1 MTLSDIP
8 SLAHLTP
15 EQVENLH
22 NICEERTLEDG
33 ENLIC
38 KDVEGGKLYF
48 LLAGQLEVY
57 VQEQGGEVILNR
69 LTAPAVLGELELLT
83 SHKRSASVR
92 SAGVARVLG
101 LDHDKIE
108 ARVRA
113 GEVPVLQAMYGV
125 SQVVAQRLV
134 SLSEKFV
141 ELESRDRPVDA
152 RELRNFREKLLSDWS
167 A

>member
-1 MTLSDIP
+1 
-8 SLAHLTP
+8 
-15 EQVENLH
+15 
-22 NICEERTLEDG
+22 
-33 ENLIC
+33 
-38 KDVEGGKLYF
+38 
-48 LLAGQLEVY
+48 
-57 VQEQGGEVILNR
+57 
-69 LTAPAVLGELELLT
+69 VLGELELLT

>member
-8 SLAHLTP
+8 VLAHLTP
-15 EQVENLH
+15 EQIENLR
-22 NICEERTLEDG
+22 NVCEERTLEDG

-48 LLAGQLEVY
+48 LLAGRLEVY
-57 VQEQGGEVILNR
+57 VQDESGEVMLNQ

-83 SHKRSASVR
+83 SHKRTANVR
-92 SAGVARVLG
+92 AAGVVRVLG

-108 ARVRA
+108 TRVQA
-113 GEVPVLQAMYGV
+113 GEVSVLQAMYGV
-125 SQVVAQRLV
+125 SKIVAQRLV

-141 ELESRDRPVDA
+141 ELESRDRPAGA

-167 A
+167 S

>member
-1 MTLSDIP
+1 MILSDIP
-8 SLAHLTP
+8 AFSHLSP
-15 EQVENLH
+15 EQIERLTSV
-22 NICEERTLEDG
+22 CEERALEDG

-38 KDVEGGKLYF
+38 KDIEGGKLYF
-48 LLAGQLEVY
+48 LLDGRLEVY
-57 VQEQGGEVILNR
+57 VQDRGRDVALNE

-83 SHKRSASVR
+83 SHKRTASVR
-92 SAGVARVLG
+92 AVGAARVLG

-108 ARVRA
+108 ARVQA
-113 GEVPVLQAMYGV
+113 GEVLVLQAMYGV
-125 SQVVAQRLV
+125 SKIIAQRLV

-141 ELESRDRPVDA
+141 ELETRDQPVGA